1 MPTAVIDNLD
11 SQSEPRT
18 GCRAGIRIEPVCVA
32 EDKVGY
38 IKSRLVSG
46 QIVPRSDLT
55 AYRSY
60 CVTALLIRHKL
71 SKEAVVEFQVHDW
84 LHRTTGNDGTTIRL
98 TSSKAAGHTFT
109 LSQQE
114 DEVGLK
120 PTKGLTSGQGRFFVD
135 CGGNP
140 LTNIYSDLQRLR
152 KKYLPQEPGAVV
164 DETPSSSESP
174 STGPASLPTP
184 PVTVG
189 IQWDR
194 FLEAFPV
201 SLHSVAPS
209 KRLCVGAGFTAYR
222 PLYRKWRNVQLLE
235 RTSYI
240 LSQAMGRHATQPTEE
255 AVRRSLT
262 KERWVS
268 NTPSVQD
275 VVRGWVAPLGVPT
288 SSQSLIRSISEQSW
302 RGLAVRDFGG
312 ERAKELCIDASSR
325 CDCHPEVE
333 TYGRFLNHSRK
344 RPNLKSKRQKQS
356 SRNRRRPSNVF
367 PVAGKTSPTPPRPS
381 GSGRVNT
388 MRHITLPPSMEA
400 VMTEYRDY
408 NAGIDPDTKLS
419 ENVQS
424 KVSRVK
430 QVLLFMGRDSPRLS
444 DWLFLKDTSKI
455 RAWPHDLREN
465 SNLAVT
471 TVAFYIK
478 NILQFMWYLMDS
490 HVNANWLSRS
500 DMHTIVQELQGS
512 LVCLHREVTVHQFHV
527 KRRKLDSLP
536 SYGLQGSISHTLL
549 RTALADT
556 VKRYQDP
563 SNREVLSRFM
573 CHDLRTANRYYAC
586 NPGVKE
592 ALGIRYMFQQS
603 FAQATM
609 DAEAGI

>member
-1 MPTAVIDNLD
+1 
-11 SQSEPRT
+11 
-18 GCRAGIRIEPVCVA
+18 

-114 DEVGLK
+114 DELLECYFCHVRAEA
-120 PTKGLTSGQGRFFVD
+120 TKGLTSGQGRFFVD

-152 KKYLPQEPGAVV
+152 KKYLPQEPGAAV

-240 LSQAMGRHATQPTEE
+240 LSA
-255 AVRRSLT
+255 
-262 KERWVS
+262 
-268 NTPSVQD
+268 
-275 VVRGWVAPLGVPT
+275 PT

-312 ERAKELCIDASSR
+312 EKGKGVVATCPMDKGDVVCDYHGTLISVAEGHRRDDSIYRFFFKELCIDTSSR

-344 RPNLKSKRQKQS
+344 RPNLKAKRQKQS

-408 NAGIDPDTKLS
+408 NAGIDSDTKLS

-465 SNLAVT
+465 SNLAVM

-536 SYGLQGSISHTLL
+536 SYGDLEKCLSASGFRGRFPTPCSC
-549 RTALADT
+549 TALADT

-609 DAEAGI
+609 DAQAEAGI

>member
-1 MPTAVIDNLD
+1 MLT
-11 SQSEPRT
+11 
-18 GCRAGIRIEPVCVA
+18 A

-114 DEVGLK
+114 DELLECYFCHVRAEA
-120 PTKGLTSGQGRFFVD
+120 TKGLTSGQGRFFVD

-152 KKYLPQEPGAVV
+152 KKYLPQEPGAAV

-240 LSQAMGRHATQPTEE
+240 LSA
-255 AVRRSLT
+255 
-262 KERWVS
+262 
-268 NTPSVQD
+268 
-275 VVRGWVAPLGVPT
+275 PT

-312 ERAKELCIDASSR
+312 EKGKGVVATCPMDKGDVVCDYHGTLISVAEGHRRDDSIYRFFFKELCIDTSSR

-344 RPNLKSKRQKQS
+344 RPNLKAKRQKQS
-356 SRNRRRPSNVF
+356 SRNRRLPSNVF

-408 NAGIDPDTKLS
+408 NAGIDPDTKL
-419 ENVQS
+419 
-424 KVSRVK
+424 
-430 QVLLFMGRDSPRLS
+430 
-444 DWLFLKDTSKI
+444 
-455 RAWPHDLREN
+455 
-465 SNLAVT
+465 
-471 TVAFYIK
+471 
-478 NILQFMWYLMDS
+478 
-490 HVNANWLSRS
+490 
-500 DMHTIVQELQGS
+500 
-512 LVCLHREVTVHQFHV
+512 EVTVHQFHV

-536 SYGLQGSISHTLL
+536 SYGDLEKCLSASVKRIIHVKASGVDSHTLL
-549 RTALADT
+549 CTALADT

-609 DAEAGI
+609 DAQAEAGI